1 MREPVLEVEGL
12 EVHYGN
18 VAALKGVSLTVGHGE
33 LVTLIGANGAGKTT
47 LLRTISGLLRPTAG
61 TIRLHGQPIHTLPP
75 ETIARLGVQHVP
87 EGRRI
92 FPELTVDEN
101 LRIGGLLLSDR
112 RRLDERVAAMYA
124 LFPALADRKR
134 APGASL
140 SGGEQQMLAFAR
152 ALVSEPR
159 ILLLDEPSLGL
170 APALVQDVARLIGE
184 FRAQGLTILLVE
196 QNANLALRLADRGY
210 VMEIGRITTAD
221 SAANLLASSRL
232 REAYLGRRS
241 ALESAPGS
249 ARSART
255 LHPDPR
261 P

>member
-1 MREPVLEVEGL
+1 MLEIENLV
-12 EVHYGN
+12 VHYGS
-18 VAALKGVSLTVGHGE
+18 VAALKGVSLEIGRGE

-47 LLRTISGLLRPTAG
+47 LLRTISGLHRPTSGA
-61 TIRLHGQPIHTLPP
+61 IRLDGQPIHTLPP
-75 ETIARLGVQHVP
+75 EGIARLGLQHVP

-92 FPELTVDEN
+92 FPELTVEEN
-101 LRIGGLLLSDR
+101 LRIGGFLIADR
-112 RRLDERVAAMYA
+112 RRVEERVAAMYD
-124 LFPALADRKR
+124 LFPRLAERKQS
-134 APGASL
+134 PGASL

-152 ALVSEPR
+152 ALIGEPR

-170 APALVQDVARLIGE
+170 APALVQEVAHSIGQFRL
-184 FRAQGLTILLVE
+184 QGLTILLVE

-221 SAANLLASSRL
+221 SAANLLENPRL

-241 ALESAPGS
+241 APGS
-249 ARSART
+249 ARSTRT
-255 LHPDPR
+255 SPPDPQ